1 MGLDVLFQLSGAFV
15 VDSLGLVVKAAVA
28 KYSIDVIAESLS
40 VFVFIVSQLLLDCLD
55 VDGVLYDKSIVGDIL
70 D

>member
-1 MGLDVLFQLSGAFV
+1 MRLDVLFQLSGAFV

-28 KYSIDVIAESLS
+28 KYSIDVITESLS

-55 VDGVLYDKSIVGDIL
+55 VDGVLYDKNIVGDIL

>member
-40 VFVFIVSQLLLDCLD
+40 VFVFIVSQLLLDCLG
-55 VDGVLYDKSIVGDIL
+55 VDGVLYDKNIVGDIL